1 MSDSSPPSRAN
12 KRPAPTNTSART
24 TYHPSFMA
32 YACTG
37 QPGRCGTGTIV
48 RCALARSRPSL
59 GHLTGHPAGGMAEY
73 DYRPSTLQVTVVRMA
88 DSTARSGP
96 TEPPDLLRAA
106 ARLARRYGV
115 TVELI
120 IPRQPGII
128 AEIREADLDTDLVAP
143 TQITAESV
151 SIQMRPG

>member
-1 MSDSSPPSRAN
+1 
-12 KRPAPTNTSART
+12 
-24 TYHPSFMA
+24 
-32 YACTG
+32 
-37 QPGRCGTGTIV
+37 
-48 RCALARSRPSL
+48 
-59 GHLTGHPAGGMAEY
+59 
-73 DYRPSTLQVTVVRMA
+73 MA
-88 DSTARSGP
+88 DSTARLGP
-96 TEPPDLLRAA
+96 PEPPDLLRAA
-106 ARLARRYGV
+106 ARSARRYGV